1 MEPVER
7 WIRDERARQEDEE
20 RQLREDAR
28 ARRLREDEEQWSDRT
43 WAAENA
49 ADKASSEAK
58 EASRDLVTGGIALM
72 IATVA
77 NEIWGPWRSFSSEY
91 QMYGFAAV
99 VLILLGRAQLRNRAA
114 SDAQARLLRIVA
126 QRPR

>member
-58 EASRDLVTGGIALM
+58 EASRDLVMGGAVLL

-77 NEIWGPWRSFSSEY
+77 NEIWGPWHSFSSEY

-99 VLILLGRAQLRNRAA
+99 VLIFLGRAQLRNRAA